1 MDIMIYGNGN
11 LHIQN
16 GVVLVHLQVD
26 GITSTLEEESFV
38 EVLSEGFAVLKRVGS
53 LGVMF
58 QFT

>member
-1 MDIMIYGNGN
+1 MDIYGNGN

-38 EVLSEGFAVLKRVGS
+38 EVFERTMCGAKKRWFI
-53 LGVMF
+53 GVMF

>member
-1 MDIMIYGNGN
+1 MDTYGNGN

-16 GVVLVHLQVD
+16 GVALVHLQVD